1 MQWCPLWYLLYLVS
15 VFCGGVHDV
24 GHGDVHGA
32 GRDGETLLPRRQ
44 RLQPPFPMPGQAPFQ
59 SWESVKMEV
68 WKWKFPKVE
77 IIFILITRFSWQRCC
92 LQCLE
97 LGFSYLSFCK
107 TSKYLWYRLH
117 NTRHQTS
124 EEKKGSTLIQR
135 QFINAADEL
144 CSLGTNKV
152 LVCWDL
158 WRRNWNVLFVAAS
171 GTFDEVKSRRFWE
184 RCKK

>member
-68 WKWKFPKVE
+68 WKWKFPKIE

-124 EEKKGSTLIQR
+124 EEEKRKYIDSETIYKCRWWTLLSGYKQGPRLLRPLKKKLKC
-135 QFINAADEL
+135 F
-144 CSLGTNKV
+144 
-152 LVCWDL
+152 VCRSIWYF
-158 WRRNWNVLFVAAS
+158 WR
-171 GTFDEVKSRRFWE
+171 GEVDNILRE
-184 RCKK
+184 V